1 MTLTIYNDAGGNQTQ
16 KDWAVFDFTIKRISD
31 DLCRLTYHP
40 QDQQASA
47 ISVNTDAWK
56 VQCQF
61 TVTNYP
67 ALLQAYDTNQAVL
80 ANALAEKARNAV
92 ISFIGVQVGA
102 GIVHVAPRLAT
113 RANQNARH
121 CLIDIYL
128 EKGRRYHVSRRRMIR
143 AGQAVAVAFAVNY
156 IGISNRGLDN
166 VTPELAPVFQLPGL
180 LSKLTVYATD
190 GDIAQATQMMLDLA
204 IKNLRAVGVS
214 NPIIRRQQIHCP
226 RATTDNVFIPQ
237 LTLCPTLM

>member
-1 MTLTIYNDAGGNQTQ
+1 M
-16 KDWAVFDFTIKRISD
+16 W
-31 DLCRLTYHP
+31 
-40 QDQQASA
+40 ASA

-61 TVTNYP
+61 TVTNDP
-67 ALLQAYDTNQAVL
+67 ALLQAFDTNQAVL

-92 ISFIGVQVGA
+92 ISSIGVQVGA
-102 GIVHVAPRLAT
+102 GIVRVALRFAT
-113 RANQNARH
+113 RASQNARH

-156 IGISNRGLDN
+156 IGISNRGLDG
-166 VTPELAPVFQLPGL
+166 VTPELAPVFQLPGSL
-180 LSKLTVYATD
+180 GNFTVYATD
-190 GDIAQATQMMLDLA
+190 GDMAQATQMMLDLT
-204 IKNLRAVGVS
+204 IKDLGAVGVS
-214 NPIIRRQQIHCP
+214 NPIVRRQQIHCP
-226 RATTDNVFIPQ
+226 RAITDNVFVPQ